1 MARHSSAAKSGLIP
15 LANCALLLFCLLVA
29 PPARSQVF
37 RVATFNVENYVED
50 PQAKRPLKT
59 PEARAKVR
67 ESILALRP
75 DVIALEEMGSTNAL
89 MELRGALKTA
99 GLDLPF
105 WDEVSGGD
113 TNIHIALLSRF
124 PIVARHPH
132 TNESFLLG
140 GRRMYVSRGFIEDE
154 IQVAPRYKLALIA
167 AHLKSK
173 LPSVL
178 ADEEEWRGQ
187 EADILRRIID
197 ARLAADPGQRL
208 VVLGDFNDT
217 KDSRAVKTI
226 LGAGKTALF
235 DIRPVERA
243 GGQTP
248 PDGIS
253 WTEHYAKEDVYS
265 RLDYILISAG
275 LHPDWLGA
283 ETYILNLPD
292 WNQASDH
299 RPLVAGFRA
308 AEK

>member
-1 MARHSSAAKSGLIP
+1 
-15 LANCALLLFCLLVA
+15 
-29 PPARSQVF
+29 
-37 RVATFNVENYVED
+37 
-50 PQAKRPLKT
+50 
-59 PEARAKVR
+59 
-67 ESILALRP
+67 
-75 DVIALEEMGSTNAL
+75 
-89 MELRGALKTA
+89 
-99 GLDLPF
+99 
-105 WDEVSGGD
+105 
-113 TNIHIALLSRF
+113 
-124 PIVARHPH
+124 
-132 TNESFLLG
+132 
-140 GRRMYVSRGFIEDE
+140 VSRGFIEDE

-178 ADEEEWRGQ
+178 ADQEEWRDQ
-187 EADILRRIID
+187 EAEILRRIID

-235 DIRPVERA
+235 DLRPVERA

-253 WTEHYAKEDVYS
+253 WTEHYAKEDMYS
-265 RLDYILISAG
+265 RIDYILVSAG
-275 LHPDWLGA
+275 LRPDWLGA